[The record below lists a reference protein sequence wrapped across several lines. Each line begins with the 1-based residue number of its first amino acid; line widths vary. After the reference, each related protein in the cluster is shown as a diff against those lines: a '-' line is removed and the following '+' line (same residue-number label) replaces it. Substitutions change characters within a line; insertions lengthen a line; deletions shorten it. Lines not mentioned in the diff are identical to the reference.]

1 MGFGAEIWKVEKG
14 KEWIGRGKVF
24 EIGTRGGRENTRVF
38 SKGGTAKGGFKG
50 ESGEEGMGI

>member
-24 EIGTRGGRENTRVF
+24 EIGIRGGRENTKVF
-38 SKGGTAKGGFKG
+38 SKGGNCKGR
-50 ESGEEGMGI
+50 I